1 MSEKLDS
8 SNHRCGLPAKLIFLF
23 NLKATQPRAAETLQ
37 ICYSAPNKIQGRS
50 LADNYTVL
58 TDDVKWFFR
67 GVSNIAGTI
76 EQMLPNVTANDVK
89 TRTFSENTRVTF
101 LMGLRHLLVGVREI
115 SMTFEQSFKTDH
127 IKQLH
132 QLKNA
137 TNFVNDI
144 VGAMKMWFSQ
154 IRALVVHLIHL
165 YNRYIPEV
173 LFGKCVGNYLVSA
186 YPDRS
191 YYEYPFIILSEMYS
205 SIITTTT
212 TTETSELSTE
222 LPLIDNDLNMEQNE
236 ISHSD
241 VDDYNTSYGSKSPRQ
256 LSVTSTEAASNSE
269 SFFDF
274 SSVLNESKDK
284 IIENAVNQ
292 QSWQICLKMYT
303 AESISR
309 SLKSYFLGL

>member
-1 MSEKLDS
+1 MELSIFK
-8 SNHRCGLPAKLIFLF
+8 IFLVSLIIF
-23 NLKATQPRAAETLQ
+23 NSLQ
-37 ICYSAPNKIQGRS
+37 ISFCAPSKNQERS

-67 GVSNIAGTI
+67 GVSNIAGTV

-101 LMGLRHLLVGVREI
+101 LLGLRHLLVGIREI

-137 TNFVNDI
+137 TNFVNEI
-144 VGAMKMWFSQ
+144 VSAMKMWFSQ
-154 IRALVVHLIHL
+154 LRALVVHLVHL

-173 LFGKCVGNYLVSA
+173 LFGKCIGNYLITQ

-191 YYEYPFIILSEMYS
+191 YYEYPFIILSEMYAS
-205 SIITTTT
+205 VMTTTT
-212 TTETSELSTE
+212 PSNNTESTTE
-222 LPLIDNDLNMEQNE
+222 LPTFDGDLNMEQNE

-241 VDDYNTSYGSKSPRQ
+241 IDDYKTSSYGSKTSRQ
-256 LSVTSTEAASNSE
+256 LASPSTEAPSNSE

-274 SSVLNESKDK
+274 SSVLNENKDK

-292 QSWQICLKMYT
+292 QSWQICLKLYT

>member
-1 MSEKLDS
+1 S
-8 SNHRCGLPAKLIFLF
+8 LIIF
-23 NLKATQPRAAETLQ
+23 NSLQ
-37 ICYSAPNKIQGRS
+37 ICFSAPSKNQERS

-67 GVSNIAGTI
+67 GVSNIAGTV

-127 IKQLH
+127 IKQLQ

-144 VGAMKMWFSQ
+144 VSAMKMWFSQ
-154 IRALVVHLIHL
+154 IRALVVHLVHL

-173 LFGKCVGNYLVSA
+173 LFGKCIGNYLITA

-191 YYEYPFIILSEMYS
+191 YYEYPFIILSEMYTS
-205 SIITTTT
+205 VMATTPTNN
-212 TTETSELSTE
+212 TESATE
-222 LPLIDNDLNMEQNE
+222 LPTFDGDLNMEQNE

-241 VDDYNTSYGSKSPRQ
+241 VDDYKTSYGSKTARQ
-256 LSVTSTEAASNSE
+256 LATPSTEAPSYSE

-274 SSVLNESKDK
+274 SSVLNENKDK